1 MSSRGSENKIILI
14 KRKTRL
20 EELVVRYNTIQQAQF
35 YIERLGADFS
45 DYLSED
51 FQYRK
56 AVETAVTELSA
67 IGGSRCWSGS
77 MCRIS
82 SSGLRIP

>member
-1 MSSRGSENKIILI
+1 MSGRMSENKIILI

-45 DYLSED
+45 DYISED
-51 FQYRK
+51 HHYRK
-56 AVETAVTELSA
+56 
-67 IGGSRCWSGS
+67 GWR
-77 MCRIS
+77 RQ
-82 SSGLRIP
+82 